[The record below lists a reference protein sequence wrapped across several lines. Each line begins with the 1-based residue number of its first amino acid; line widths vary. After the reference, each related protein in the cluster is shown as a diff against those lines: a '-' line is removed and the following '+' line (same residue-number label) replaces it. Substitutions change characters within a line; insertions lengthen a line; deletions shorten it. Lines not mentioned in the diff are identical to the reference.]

1 MGRKTGRKEHW
12 NINCLSAAEK
22 LQSKLFSWLFS
33 ILSIFIWLAAP
44 CSNPPRSNHIYIC
57 ICYYA
62 HTIYGLKVF
71 DYFELYCN
79 FDNQY
84 AIDAV
89 EQFRKHLMFYAN
101 MNGKYF
107 WYCILPVHSCWS
119 AENFQVHKQFRRFT
133 AHTLIY
139 IRSLSLPPCKCSGEH
154 IQYLCFWNCIAS
166 RRKYWRIGK
175 WIINVVMI

>member
-1 MGRKTGRKEHW
+1 MGRKTGRKEYW

-33 ILSIFIWLAAP
+33 ILSIFIWLAAQ
-44 CSNPPRSNHIYIC
+44 SYIC